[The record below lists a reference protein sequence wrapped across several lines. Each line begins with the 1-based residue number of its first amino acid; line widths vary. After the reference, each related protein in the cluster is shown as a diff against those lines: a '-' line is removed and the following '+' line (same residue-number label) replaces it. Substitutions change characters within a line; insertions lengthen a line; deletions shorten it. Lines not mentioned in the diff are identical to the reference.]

1 MYADDHHHQ
10 PALCLPKCQISPHL
24 PCGDIWK
31 IPTWKEISLQIYHA
45 EKFEISPHVE
55 NVQISPHMSCIEIWN
70 ISTWQFFC
78 ADVSVRS
85 LTISLNKNAAR
96 TCKGHGCAP
105 TCDILSSFLSV
116 LLSHLFF
123 FGRRRISNWS
133 ANIPPPLFASTEL
146 QCRCTGIHCT
156 LFYFQ
161 ALEVKLEFL
170 NPSPVKFEY
179 WIEIEYCV
187 WVTRGGQKTVHQNF
201 QWGTRNCG
209 CTSLTEVKNI
219 WV

>member
-55 NVQISPHMSCIEIWN
+55 NIQISPHMSCIEIWN

-85 LTISLNKNAAR
+85 LTISLNKNAVR

-123 FGRRRISNWS
+123 WKKEDLQHQQLVCKQTSPHLCLLSRSCS
-133 ANIPPPLFASTEL
+133 AA
-146 QCRCTGIHCT
+146 
-156 LFYFQ
+156 
-161 ALEVKLEFL
+161 ALEYIA
-170 NPSPVKFEY
+170 PSFTFRHLKS
-179 WIEIEYCV
+179 
-187 WVTRGGQKTVHQNF
+187 N
-201 QWGTRNCG
+201 
-209 CTSLTEVKNI
+209 
-219 WV
+219 